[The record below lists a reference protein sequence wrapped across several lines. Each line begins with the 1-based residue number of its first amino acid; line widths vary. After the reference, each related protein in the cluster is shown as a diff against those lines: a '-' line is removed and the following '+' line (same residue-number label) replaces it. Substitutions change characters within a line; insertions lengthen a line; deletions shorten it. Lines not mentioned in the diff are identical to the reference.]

1 MEKYFE
7 IRIMEMYQVEI
18 TTDMDV
24 VNIIVNASDENEA
37 ISIALTMF
45 EQGEID
51 TEGGGVV
58 NIAAFPAC

>member
-1 MEKYFE
+1 
-7 IRIMEMYQVEI
+7 MEMYQVEI

-45 EQGEID
+45 AQGEID
-51 TEGGGVV
+51 TEGSVV
-58 NIAAFPAC
+58 MYIAAFPAC